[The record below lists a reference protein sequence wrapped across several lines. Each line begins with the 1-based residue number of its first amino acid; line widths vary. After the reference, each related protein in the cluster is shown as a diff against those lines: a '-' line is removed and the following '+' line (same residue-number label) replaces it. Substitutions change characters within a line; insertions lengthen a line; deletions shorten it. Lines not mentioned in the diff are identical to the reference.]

1 MLMAEHIFYD
11 FAQAIATLQLLIEI
25 SVTQQNFI
33 FWQLL
38 GKRKHMFVVM
48 SGKIKSCFLSKMI
61 LKVNMMD
68 CSGKRFEFYMRSS
81 YQKPNVAAI
90 YLCRHANS
98 VHARLTCLRI
108 LRLFCCAEM
117 GQKGKRNSFHPPP
130 LLSMLYSPSLPSTP
144 LSFSLSFSLSS
155 FPHCFASYLMT
166 IVWFVVGV
174 RLLHSTRRVSCGL
187 CWFTYLVK
195 LPHVQDVLLS
205 LWRDAGK
212 PPELVSPQIL
222 CLTKYL
228 VQVQTPSTENVNLL
242 KSVPRFCT

>member
-11 FAQAIATLQLLIEI
+11 FAQVIATLQLLIEI
-25 SVTQQNFI
+25 SVTWQNFI

-108 LRLFCCAEM
+108 LRLFLLCRDGLERKEKFFPPPSLVVHALFPFP
-117 GQKGKRNSFHPPP
+117 SLHASLFLSLLLPLLLPP
-130 LLSMLYSPSLPSTP
+130 LLCKLLDDYCMVCCRSQTTSLHKASFVWTLLVH
-144 LSFSLSFSLSS
+144 LS
-155 FPHCFASYLMT
+155 C
-166 IVWFVVGV
+166 
-174 RLLHSTRRVSCGL
+174 
-187 CWFTYLVK
+187 
-195 LPHVQDVLLS
+195 
-205 LWRDAGK
+205 
-212 PPELVSPQIL
+212 
-222 CLTKYL
+222 
-228 VQVQTPSTENVNLL
+228 
-242 KSVPRFCT
+242 